1 MSERR
6 TPLLTPGATQP
17 ASNTLARGE
26 LRAAL
31 ANAIDHARVSQR
43 QVGVLMIALAR
54 SDRLDA
60 ILGVPP
66 AEIMQ
71 HALDRLRAALR
82 PTDKFLRLSDEK
94 LCVILPNLKSTAL
107 AALAAHKVHQVLEA
121 EYFFGEAGVAGSAHV
136 RPVIGIATFPDH
148 AANAEQLLVHAD
160 IAKRIARSRE
170 VSQHVFQSNDQGD
183 VDAYLGLE
191 IALRDAL
198 RANQLEVHYQPQ
210 VNFRTGKCHAVEALL
225 RWTHPEN
232 GPVAAATI
240 VRVAEANGIVGQLT
254 AGVLNT
260 ALRHQADWRREG
272 VDLEVAVNLSTIAL
286 IDSELPDM
294 IAQAIGTWDADP
306 AMLTMEITESAS
318 IEDADLSL
326 AVMQRLK
333 KMGIRL
339 SVDDFG
345 TGHSSLSYVKK
356 FPLDELKIDKLFIQ
370 NMRTIKGDQQIV
382 RSVIDLA
389 HNFELRVVAEGIE
402 DEATYKDLKKMGCD
416 LAQGYFLSRA
426 IPANDLLPWLKTR

>member
-1 MSERR
+1 MSAPLVP
-6 TPLLTPGATQP
+6 TKPGPAGGALTDGHLLTR
-17 ASNTLARGE
+17 SE
-26 LRAAL
+26 LRSTL
-31 ANAIDHARVSQR
+31 GNAIDHARVSQR

-66 AEIMQ
+66 AAIMQ
-71 HALDRLRAALR
+71 HALERLGGALR
-82 PTDKFLRLSDEK
+82 PADKYLCLSDEK
-94 LCVILPNLKSTAL
+94 LCVILPNLKSIAL
-107 AALAAHKVHQVLEA
+107 ASLAAHKVHQALEA
-121 EYFFGEAGVAGSAHV
+121 QYDFDGRFASV

-170 VSQHVFQSNDQGD
+170 VSQHVFQSDDRRD

-191 IALRDAL
+191 VPLREAI

-210 VNFRTGKCHAVEALL
+210 VDFRTGKCRAVEALL
-225 RWTHPEN
+225 RWTPAESDAV
-232 GPVAAATI
+232 GAATM
-240 VRVAEANGIVGQLT
+240 VRVAEANGFIGQLT
-254 AGVLNT
+254 AWVLNT
-260 ALRHQADWRREG
+260 ALRHQAEWLRQG
-272 VDLEVAVNLSTIAL
+272 VDIEVGVNLSTIAL
-286 IDSELPDM
+286 IDADLPEG
-294 IAQAIGTWDADP
+294 IAQAIGTWDANP
-306 AMLTMEITESAS
+306 AKLTMEITESAS
-318 IEDADLSL
+318 IDGADLSL
-326 AVMQRLK
+326 SVMQRLK

-426 IPANDLLPWLKTR
+426 ISSSDLLTWLKSR